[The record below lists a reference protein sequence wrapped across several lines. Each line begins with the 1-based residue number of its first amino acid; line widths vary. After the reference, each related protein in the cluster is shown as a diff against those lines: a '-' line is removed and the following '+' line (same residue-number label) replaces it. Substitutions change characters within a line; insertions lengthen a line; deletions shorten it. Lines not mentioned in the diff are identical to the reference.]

1 MRYIS
6 SLKKQGILSDYIH
19 AQLAMSRLE
28 EKKIDSK
35 KLLLYHLP
43 IACSLKQY

>member
-6 SLKKQGILSDYIH
+6 SLEKQGTLCDYIH
-19 AQLAMSRLE
+19 AQLAMSRLGGN
-28 EKKIDSK
+28 KIDSK
-35 KLLLYHLP
+35 KLLLFHLP